1 MKLLGSLA
9 MVVLLATLMCS
20 SPAYDSPECLAE
32 LAVTSGSSACSTCE
46 QSSCGSQLDAAED
59 GCRAYLSC
67 ICPNGMPTPGDT
79 EACDMN
85 LSMSAC
91 ATPLAALV
99 SCLDSAC
106 ESACS

>member
-9 MVVLLATLMCS
+9 ISVLLGALMCS
-20 SPAYDSPECLAE
+20 SPAYDSPACLAE
-32 LAVTSGSSACSTCE
+32 LGVTSGSSACSTCE

-59 GCRAYLSC
+59 GCQPYLSC
-67 ICPNGMPTPGDT
+67 ICPNGMPTPGET
-79 EACDMN
+79 EACDMD
-85 LSMSAC
+85 LSASAC

-106 ESACS
+106 KSACS